1 MKGFEFLAI
10 QSWEKYIDFKK
21 TKGKN
26 ALACLKEKKQETH
39 EPPSSEIGE
48 VEGVLHEEVE
58 IHSQM
63 NLKNMRKHHMRR
75 KKSTLKLL
83 NIMLKQILL
92 WIWTEGHLLMDV

>member
-1 MKGFEFLAI
+1 MAI

-26 ALACLKEKKQETH
+26 ASACLKEKNEETH

-48 VEGVLHEEVE
+48 VEEVVDE
-58 IHSQM
+58 KDRNSLP
-63 NLKNMRKHHMRR
+63 NDSKNMRKHHMRR

-83 NIMLKQILL
+83 NIILK
-92 WIWTEGHLLMDV
+92 